1 MLLWKQPRRTAVKK
15 LRRTI
20 LIIYL
25 LFVDKNCSHIYNFC
39 RAQNPHMNTKLFLR
53 RKYKSKRK
61 ELASIDA
68 ARQSKQIHDL
78 LFSRIMMHRFSNIHT
93 FLPILKNNEVD
104 TNLIINTLRKDFAP
118 DIYISKSYSDG
129 ELTHHLFT
137 SETKFITNEWGVP
150 EPEGVE
156 EKIPE
161 TTFDL
166 VIIPLLAFDK
176 KGNRVGY
183 GGGYYDRFLSKCSPD
198 CLKIGLSFFDAVDE
212 IADTN
217 EFDVKLNHCVT
228 PNKIWTF

>member
-1 MLLWKQPRRTAVKK
+1 MPTKNLLRKQ
-15 LRRTI
+15 
-20 LIIYL
+20 
-25 LFVDKNCSHIYNFC
+25 F
-39 RAQNPHMNTKLFLR
+39 
-53 RKYKSKRK
+53 K
-61 ELASIDA
+61 ELRLVIDPNESLKKS
-68 ARQSKQIHDL
+68 QKIHDL
-78 LFSRIMMHRFSNIHT
+78 LFSRIMMHRFSNIHI

-137 SETKFITNEWGVP
+137 SETKFIRNEWGVP
-150 EPEGVE
+150 EPEGIE

-166 VIIPLLAFDK
+166 VIVPLLAFDK

-183 GGGYYDRFLSKCSPD
+183 GGGFYDRFLKKCKPN
-198 CLKIGLSFFDAVDE
+198 CLKIGVSFFDAVDE
-212 IADTN
+212 ITDAT